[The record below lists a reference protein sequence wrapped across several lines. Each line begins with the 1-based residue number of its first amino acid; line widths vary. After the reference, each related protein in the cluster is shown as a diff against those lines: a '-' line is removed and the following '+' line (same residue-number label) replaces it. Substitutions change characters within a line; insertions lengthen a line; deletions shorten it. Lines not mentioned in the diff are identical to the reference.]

1 MTADE
6 YSRVNLAH
14 WNELVG
20 VHLGAGSDYD
30 VAGFKAGRISVKAV
44 ERRELGDVA
53 GKSLLHLQCH
63 FGLDTLSWGRLGA
76 RVTGVDFS
84 DSAIAAAR
92 DLATEIDVDAR
103 FICSN
108 IYDLPE
114 ALHGEFDIVYTAY
127 GALTWLPDLP
137 RWARVAASFVRP
149 GGTLYLAEFHP
160 MGWIFDDTPGA
171 AELRVRYPY
180 FPTGAPAMY
189 EEDGSYADRSAKV
202 ENRRTYNYPF
212 TIGDVVTS
220 LIDAGLRIEHLHE
233 FPGCCFP
240 AFPFLEPRSD
250 GLWYVPPSM
259 GDIPLEFTI
268 KATKD
273 HPV

>member
-1 MTADE
+1 MDE
-6 YSRVNLAH
+6 VSRTNLAH

-30 VAGFKAGRISVKAV
+30 VDGFKRGRITVKAV
-44 ERRELGDVA
+44 ERRELGDVTGA
-53 GKSLLHLQCH
+53 SLLHLQCH
-63 FGLDTLSWGRLGA
+63 FGMDTLSWGRLGA

-84 DSAIAAAR
+84 EAGIAAAR
-92 DLATEIDVDAR
+92 SLATEIGVDAQ
-103 FICSN
+103 FVCSN

-114 ALHGEFDIVYTAY
+114 VLSGEFDIVYTAY

-137 RWARVAASFVRP
+137 RWARVAAHFLRP
-149 GGTLYLAEFHP
+149 GGTFYLAEFHP
-160 MGWIFDDTPGA
+160 TGWIFDDAPGT

-180 FPTGAPAMY
+180 FPSEVPLMS
-189 EEDGSYADRSAKV
+189 EEEGSYADRAAKV
-202 ENRRTYNYPF
+202 ANRRTYNYPF

-233 FPGCCFP
+233 FAGCCFQ
-240 AFPFLEPRSD
+240 AFPFLERRSD
-250 GLWYVPPSM
+250 GLWYVPASM
-259 GDIPLEFTI
+259 GDVPLEFTI

-273 HPV
+273 SRR